1 MRLAHHALPGPATP
15 RSRFTTR
22 HGYVDP
28 LQSIIPLYA
37 ASKVPI
43 PSFAREPHGCMDREG
58 VDNTISGISIH
69 SQALN
74 AQLHMQAHRRQN
86 LTSAKCIDKSA
97 RPPPRQLEMYWA
109 FYSHMIGWLR
119 HKVHLRNLYFPYPME
134 TDNGPELTKDI
145 AEFNVRT

>member
-1 MRLAHHALPGPATP
+1 MATP

-58 VDNTISGISIH
+58 VDNTISGISIP

-74 AQLHMQAHRRQN
+74 AQLHMEDH
-86 LTSAKCIDKSA
+86 
-97 RPPPRQLEMYWA
+97 
-109 FYSHMIGWLR
+109 
-119 HKVHLRNLYFPYPME
+119 
-134 TDNGPELTKDI
+134 
-145 AEFNVRT
+145 